1 MAGKKSARKLTVRDQ
16 LGPVMVPFGRV
27 NDGDQSG
34 GDDVGD
40 CVVGWPKLAPE
51 GSGLKTSKCHQR

>member
-16 LGPVMVPFGRV
+16 LGPAMVPFGRV

-40 CVVGWPKLAPE
+40 CVVG
-51 GSGLKTSKCHQR
+51 